1 MNNVI
6 FENPIER
13 EAIRYLEDQAYEA
26 LLGYKEP
33 VRSAEIVGAIGKDL
47 YSSKLIRHVLAAS
60 DRFYQIDRRW
70 DLNARYEDKQK
81 PVERIL
87 TRIIQ
92 NYGRPMTVQQVANEL
107 ASVYERPTDY
117 YETVAARMLE
127 NKTRYFHISGG
138 LYGLREWL
146 LEITSSDEEDII
158 FDNDL
163 DTSEIETLE
172 KTAAKV
178 NWTSSDIVAVVTKF
192 IDLAKTPVP
201 NKLVDFFL
209 WRAVGDVLDP
219 VEVFDKLYHSKE
231 LVWFSDTRWAV
242 QNMVDEYDRI
252 LVEMADHLAE
262 EIIEEAPQTVV
273 EKAEVTEEVA
283 PTLSLTISE
292 RDLDEVAQIV
302 SATGEARMPTILET
316 IFEISPREPIYA
328 VAAEGLAEAMRADP
342 RFTWVGTDRWRM
354 TEGIPAHV
362 KEVPPEL
369 VIPRLYFETLEGEP
383 MEVELEDE
391 GLEGGLDK
399 EIHNPLVQDV
409 GDQDPITELD
419 ELPPMDSVRCVLKRH
434 HKLLGTFP
442 LCQVPKTFFPLG
454 PHLLELTLTDGEKR
468 SDIWVN
474 RDTGI
479 MYDMGDWYMA
489 DTPDS
494 GAVFELVKTDK
505 PDEFQFI
512 YEGKTDP
519 FAFLSSGRV
528 QELLKLAEDPAT
540 EKMSTFELLIKLM
553 ETHRKGVP
561 FITLFTEINIVRR
574 TTRRLVA
581 SILSSYYAFYQKP
594 NSALWLFDE
603 KKVDQGFKK
612 AKRKY
617 IRREQ

>member
-1 MNNVI
+1 MNNVT

-33 VRSAEIVGAIGKDL
+33 VRSAEIVAAIGKDL
-47 YSSKLIRHVLAAS
+47 YSSKLIRHALAAS
-60 DRFYQIDRRW
+60 DRFCQIDRRW

-146 LEITSSDEEDII
+146 LEITSSDEKDII

-178 NWTSSDIVAVVTKF
+178 NWTSSDIVAIVTKF
-192 IDLAKTPVP
+192 IDLTKTPVS
-201 NKLVDFFL
+201 NKVVDFFL
-209 WRAVGDVLDP
+209 WRAVGDALDP

-231 LVWFSDTRWAV
+231 LVWFSDSRWAV
-242 QNMVDEYDRI
+242 QSMVDEYDRI

-262 EIIEEAPQTVV
+262 EIIEEAPQTVI

-316 IFEISPREPIYA
+316 IFEISPREAVYA

-354 TEGIPAHV
+354 TETIPAHV

-369 VIPRLYFETLEGEP
+369 AIPRLYFETLEGEP

-434 HKLLGTFP
+434 HKRLGTFP
-442 LCQVPKTFFPLG
+442 LCQIP
-454 PHLLELTLTDGEKR
+454 
-468 SDIWVN
+468 
-474 RDTGI
+474 
-479 MYDMGDWYMA
+479 
-489 DTPDS
+489 
-494 GAVFELVKTDK
+494 
-505 PDEFQFI
+505 
-512 YEGKTDP
+512 
-519 FAFLSSGRV
+519 
-528 QELLKLAEDPAT
+528 
-540 EKMSTFELLIKLM
+540 
-553 ETHRKGVP
+553 
-561 FITLFTEINIVRR
+561 
-574 TTRRLVA
+574 
-581 SILSSYYAFYQKP
+581 
-594 NSALWLFDE
+594 
-603 KKVDQGFKK
+603 
-612 AKRKY
+612 
-617 IRREQ
+617 